1 MWSTIGKE
9 QVESFTFLGK
19 DASFHFKLHWSRKQ
33 IMLSKELIVT
43 ANDEDSNYIG
53 EDHISKAENHNDNLI
68 SDDEV
73 GKLP

>member
-1 MWSTIGKE
+1 
-9 QVESFTFLGK
+9 
-19 DASFHFKLHWSRKQ
+19 
-33 IMLSKELIVT
+33 MLSKEMIVT

-53 EDHISKAENHNDNLI
+53 EDHISKAKNHNDNLI

>member
-1 MWSTIGKE
+1 
-9 QVESFTFLGK
+9 
-19 DASFHFKLHWSRKQ
+19 
-33 IMLSKELIVT
+33 MLSKEMIVT

-68 SDDEV
+68 SDDKV